1 MYFKLHSLK
10 SKCHLGYH
18 LELILCVK
26 IGLILDQSLVST
38 QHWSKHSLT
47 ISPNVLFIKGFTM
60 GPSGGHHGLG
70 SQRDNQVK
78 QTTFLNR

>member
-1 MYFKLHSLK
+1 MYFKLHTLK

-26 IGLILDQSLVST
+26 IRLILDQSLVPT

-47 ISPNVLFIKGFTM
+47 ISLHVLFIKGFAM

-70 SQRDNQVK
+70 SQCDNHVK
-78 QTTFLNR
+78 QTTLFNR